1 MKALPALLALLVA
14 LPFAALAAHAESWD
28 PGEVAAAEKLRAE
41 EAARAA
47 AYRER
52 VTRGDVR
59 AAAAPQARSA
69 PQTPARG
76 DEPASEALREAADIV
91 ELIEGWFGGGE
102 EDLRA
107 APRREERRR
116 ERARSRGDGD
126 DWWAEE
132 ERRLREGQ

>member
-14 LPFAALAAHAESWD
+14 LSFAALAAHAESWD

-52 VTRGDVR
+52 VARGDVR
-59 AAAAPQARSA
+59 GAAAPQARSA
-69 PQTPARG
+69 PQAAARG

-91 ELIEGWFGGGE
+91 ELIEGWFGRGA
-102 EDLRA
+102 EDVREV
-107 APRREERRR
+107 PRREERRR
-116 ERARSRGDGD
+116 ERERSRGDGD

>member
-1 MKALPALLALLVA
+1 MRALPALLTLL
-14 LPFAALAAHAESWD
+14 AALALAPRAAHAESWD
-28 PGEVAAAEKLRAE
+28 PGEVAAAERLRAE

-52 VTRGDVR
+52 VARGDVR

-91 ELIEGWFGGGE
+91 ELIEGWFGGGA
-102 EDLRA
+102 EDVRA
-107 APRREERRR
+107 EPRREERRR
-116 ERARSRGDGD
+116 ERERSRGDGD

>member
-1 MKALPALLALLVA
+1 MKALSALLALLVA
-14 LPFAALAAHAESWD
+14 LSFAALTAHAESWD

-41 EAARAA
+41 EAARAV

-52 VTRGDVR
+52 VARGDVR

-69 PQTPARG
+69 PQTAARG
-76 DEPASEALREAADIV
+76 DEPASESLREAADIV
-91 ELIEGWFGGGE
+91 ELIEGWFGGGDEDVRE
-102 EDLRA
+102 E
-107 APRREERRR
+107 PRREERRR
-116 ERARSRGDGD
+116 DRGPSRGDGD